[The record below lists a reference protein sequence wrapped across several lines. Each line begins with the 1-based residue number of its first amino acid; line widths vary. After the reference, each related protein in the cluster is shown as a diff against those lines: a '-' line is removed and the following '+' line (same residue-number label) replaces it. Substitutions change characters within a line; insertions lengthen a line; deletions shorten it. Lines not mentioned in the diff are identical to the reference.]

1 MLRHKK
7 ISQQNIVCQSIVVNE
22 LTVKRSIN
30 FADQPLAL
38 TGERYNEN
46 ATRLNS
52 VETAVISGVQG
63 PPGPSGAPG
72 SVYYCEISMS
82 TDFSTFTVGQSA
94 SLTLPST
101 TGLQYSANQI
111 LLINCI
117 DEGQSDYYVVCQVT
131 SFIDNV
137 LLFKLTTI
145 HLPTQQGQTTVGLLW
160 EINMYGPT
168 GLTGNNGPPG
178 LGYIE
183 FPTSVTHSFA
193 DCLTQLQGGVDGPNS
208 EKFSACRFAV
218 DNTTPAQDL
227 ASKTI
232 YLLSYSDGSHLVIN
246 QETEGIGTFFLTVTC
261 LNSDSSTYSIQMI
274 SEPTSFRFNGG
285 TWTSYNG
292 F

>member
-1 MLRHKK
+1 M
-7 ISQQNIVCQSIVVNE
+7 VNE
-22 LTVKRSIN
+22 LTVKRRIN
-30 FADQPLAL
+30 FANQPLAL
-38 TGERYNEN
+38 TGERFNEQS
-46 ATRLNS
+46 TRLNS
-52 VETAVISGVQG
+52 VESAVINGVSG
-63 PPGPSGAPG
+63 PPGPAGTPG
-72 SVYYCEISMS
+72 SLYYCEISMS

-101 TGLQYSANQI
+101 PGLQYSANQI
-111 LLINCI
+111 VLINCI
-117 DEGQSDYYVVCQVT
+117 DEGQTDYYVVCQVT

-168 GLTGNNGPPG
+168 GLTGPNGPNG

-183 FPTSVTHSFA
+183 FPTTVTHSFA
-193 DCLTQLQGGVDGPNS
+193 DCLTQLQGGLDGPNS
-208 EKFSACRFAV
+208 EKFSACRFSV
-218 DNTTPAQDL
+218 NNTTPAQDL
-227 ASKTI
+227 ASKT
-232 YLLSYSDGSHLVIN
+232 LFLTSFSNGSHLVIN
-246 QETEGIGTFFLTVTC
+246 QETEGIGAFFLTVTC

-274 SEPTSFRFNGG
+274 SEPTSFRRDGG